1 MGNVFKFD
9 AGEERYEIR
18 IIMSFQTGHS
28 NRIWNPDWI
37 PAFAGMTK
45 DNYENCHRYSNNFRA
60 KNGIRVLYF
69 SSRKIPR
76 NHRKKEIYMKIA
88 IDTQTIL
95 GQKTGFGFYVKNLID
110 NLSKIDPNN
119 EYILLAP
126 PTEKDFSTPQRF
138 IWDQFKVPWQAREN
152 KADILHQPC
161 FSAPIFYSGKIVIT
175 VHDLISMHFPKNL
188 PLASRMFY
196 SKWMPFSYR
205 SADKIIAISEDTKKD
220 IMVRLHIPEEKIKV
234 IHSAVAPVFKVIE
247 DEIYLKKIKDKYKTG
262 DKFILDVG
270 TLEPR
275 KNLPFLVRA
284 YHLALEKSQIS
295 HNLVL
300 SGKKGWYYDDLFRLI
315 KNLNLENKVIFT
327 GYVAEE
333 DLPGLYNAAD
343 LFVFPSLYEGFGF
356 PPLEAM
362 ACGTPVISSNTS
374 SLPEVVGSAGVLLP
388 PENEQIWAD
397 KITEVILS
405 PTLRR
410 KMKENGLNQA
420 KKFSWEETAR
430 KTIAVY
436 QEVFKTK

>member
-1 MGNVFKFD
+1 
-9 AGEERYEIR
+9 
-18 IIMSFQTGHS
+18 
-28 NRIWNPDWI
+28 
-37 PAFAGMTK
+37 
-45 DNYENCHRYSNNFRA
+45 
-60 KNGIRVLYF
+60 
-69 SSRKIPR
+69 
-76 NHRKKEIYMKIA
+76 MKIA

-110 NLSKIDPNN
+110 NLNKIDPKN

-138 IWDQFKVPWQAREN
+138 IWDQFKVPYQARKV

-161 FSAPIFYSGKIVIT
+161 FSAPIFYGGKIVIT

-205 SADKIIAISEDTKKD
+205 SADKIIAISYDTKKD
-220 IMVRLHIPEEKIKV
+220 IMARLHIPEEKIKV
-234 IHSAVAPVFKVIE
+234 IHSAVSPVFQEIK
-247 DEIYLKKIKDKYKTG
+247 DEVFLKKIKDKYKTS

-284 YHLALEKSQIS
+284 YNLAVKKAQIS

-300 SGKKGWYYDDLFRLI
+300 SGKKGWYYDDLFSLI
-315 KNLNLENKVIFT
+315 KDLNLEDRVIFT

-343 LFVFPSLYEGFGF
+343 LFAFPSLYEGFGF

-374 SLPEVVGSAGVLLP
+374 SLPEVVGEAGILLA

-397 KITEVILS
+397 KMIEVIQNQVLKQ
-405 PTLRR
+405 

-420 KKFSWEETAR
+420 KKFSWEETAQ

-436 QEVFKTK
+436 QEVFNNK

>member
-1 MGNVFKFD
+1 
-9 AGEERYEIR
+9 
-18 IIMSFQTGHS
+18 
-28 NRIWNPDWI
+28 
-37 PAFAGMTK
+37 
-45 DNYENCHRYSNNFRA
+45 
-60 KNGIRVLYF
+60 
-69 SSRKIPR
+69 
-76 NHRKKEIYMKIA
+76 MKIA

-110 NLSKIDPNN
+110 NLKKIDPEN
-119 EYILLAP
+119 EYVLLAP
-126 PTEKDFSTPQRF
+126 STEKDFSTPQRF
-138 IWDQFKVPWQAREN
+138 IWDQFKVPWRARAA

-161 FSAPIFYSGKIVIT
+161 FSAPIFYTGKIVIT

-205 SADKIIAISEDTKKD
+205 RADKIIAISEDTKKD

-234 IHSAVAPVFKVIE
+234 IHSAVSPVFQEIK
-247 DEIYLKKIKDKYKTG
+247 DEVFSRKIKNKYKTG

-284 YHLALEKSQIS
+284 YNLALKKAQIP

-300 SGKKGWYYDDLFRLI
+300 SGKKGWYYDDLFQLI
-315 KNLNLENKVIFT
+315 KDLKLEDKVIFT

-343 LFVFPSLYEGFGF
+343 LFAFPSLYEGFGF

-374 SLPEVVGSAGVLLP
+374 SLPEVVGSAGILLA

-397 KITEVILS
+397 KIIEVIQNPVLKQ
-405 PTLRR
+405 
-410 KMKENGLNQA
+410 KMRENGLKQA
-420 KKFSWEETAR
+420 KKFSWEETAQ

-436 QEVFKTK
+436 QEVYNTK